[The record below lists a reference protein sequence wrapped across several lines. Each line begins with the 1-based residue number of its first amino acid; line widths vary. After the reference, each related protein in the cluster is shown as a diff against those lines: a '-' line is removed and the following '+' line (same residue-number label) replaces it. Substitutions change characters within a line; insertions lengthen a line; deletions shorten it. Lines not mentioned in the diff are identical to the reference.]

1 MTTPRPLRLAG
12 VELEPWES
20 EYLTAALGPGRFSE
34 RHLDAAGDL
43 GDPEVLAIF
52 IYSKVSAATLDDF
65 PNLKLVT
72 TLSTGFDH
80 IDLAACRQR
89 GVTVCNVPSYG
100 ENTVA
105 EQALALLLALT
116 RKIVPAVNRTRLGD
130 FRLADLRGVDLSG
143 KTAGVI
149 GTGRIGKHMIAMLR
163 GLNMNVL
170 GYDARPQP
178 EIAKELGFTYVDLD
192 DLLRRS
198 DVVTIHCPAIPET
211 HHLLNEARLRL
222 MKMDAFLINTARGS
236 IVDTQAL
243 VKVLDEGRLA
253 GVGLDVL
260 EEEQLIIDERQL
272 LSPTFT
278 KKYDLKTV
286 MADHVLLQHPRVIIT
301 PHNAFNTREALER
314 ILDTTVKNV
323 RAFEAGQPIN
333 VVS

>member
-1 MTTPRPLRLAG
+1 MNPPALRIAG

-20 EYLTAALGPGRFSE
+20 DYLVSALGAGRFSE
-34 RHLDAAGDL
+34 KHLDEAGDL
-43 GDPEVLAIF
+43 GDPDILTIF
-52 IYSKVSAATLDDF
+52 IYSKITKAHLDKM
-65 PNLKLVT
+65 PSLKLIS

-80 IDLAACRQR
+80 IDLAACRER

-116 RKIVPAVNRTRLGD
+116 RNIIPAVNRTREGD
-130 FRLADLRGVDLSG
+130 FRLDDLRGVDLNG

-149 GTGRIGKHMIAMLR
+149 GTGRIGKHMIGMLK
-163 GLNMNVL
+163 GLNMKIL

-178 EIAKELGFTYVDLD
+178 ELATELGFTYVDLET
-192 DLLRRS
+192 LLQQS

-211 HHLLNEARLRL
+211 HHLLNEARLRM
-222 MKMDAFLINTARGS
+222 MKSTAFLINTARGT
-236 IVDTQAL
+236 IVDTQGL

-260 EEEQLIIDERQL
+260 EEECFIIDDRQL
-272 LSPTFT
+272 LSKQFNASC
-278 KKYDLKTV
+278 DLKTV
-286 MADHVLLQHPRVIIT
+286 LADHVLLHHPRVIIT
-301 PHNAFNTREALER
+301 PHNAFNTKEALIR
-314 ILDTTVKNV
+314 ILDTTIKNIQ
-323 RAFEAGQPIN
+323 AYELGKPIN

>member
-1 MTTPRPLRLAG
+1 MIPPKSLRIAG

-20 EYLTAALGPGRFSE
+20 DYLVNSLGAGTFSQQ
-34 RHLDAAGDL
+34 HLDAAGDL
-43 GDPEVLAIF
+43 GDPEVLAVF
-52 IYSKVSAATLDDF
+52 IYSKVTKQVLVKY

-80 IDLAACRQR
+80 IDLPACRHH

-116 RKIVPAVNRTRLGD
+116 RKIVPAVNQTRQGNFSLDG
-130 FRLADLRGVDLSG
+130 LRGVDLNG

-149 GTGRIGKHMIAMLR
+149 GTGRIGKHMIRMLK
-163 GLNMNVL
+163 GLNMNIVA
-170 GYDARPQP
+170 YDPRPQP
-178 EIAKELGFTYVDLD
+178 EVATELGFTYVDIDALIKQ
-192 DLLRRS
+192 S
-198 DVVTIHCPAIPET
+198 DVVTIHCPATPET
-211 HHLLNEARLRL
+211 LHLMNESRLRL
-222 MKMDAFLINTARGS
+222 MKPTAYLINTARGT

-243 VKVLDEGRLA
+243 AKVLQDNHLA

-260 EEEQLIIDERQL
+260 EEERAIIDERQL
-272 LSPTFT
+272 LSPQWHQQ
-278 KKYDLKTV
+278 YDLRTV
-286 MADHVLLQHPRVIIT
+286 LADHILLNHPRVIIT

-314 ILDTTVKNV
+314 ILDTTVKNI
-323 RAFEAGQPIN
+323 RAFETGRPIN